1 MRACIF
7 ANVASHT
14 TRACVYA
21 LAPAVQVR
29 VRARAWSCVSCPVA
43 SRRVASCCVR
53 DFRASGWSVGLRW
66 SSRAVVAVVEG
77 PPGEGPRNG

>member
-21 LAPAVQVR
+21 LAPTVQVR

-43 SRRVASCCVR
+43 SRRVVLC
-53 DFRASGWSVGLRW
+53 VGLSGFRLVGW
-66 SSRAVVAVVEG
+66 ASVE
-77 PPGEGPRNG
+77 